1 MPLPHFT
8 NVTSHFGDNNGP
20 FEAVYPSLFEINF
33 ILPGILQAQGRDP
46 LMLLENATN
55 ISGFNLT
62 PTIAEQTQRFKY
74 STRVYLPLPTQT
86 HTTFD
91 INFNIN
97 IDHGRAMF
105 TWNTLR
111 SWYDLLWNSQI
122 GTNFYKRDMVG
133 TVIVNQHD
141 KKGFIIRRM
150 TFHNTQ
156 IKGLDN
162 AISDLDW
169 EKNADIV
176 KSTKASFVCD
186 YWTDEWMDPN
196 YAAVLAPISIP

>member
-8 NVTSHFGDNNGP
+8 NVTSHFGDNQGP
-20 FEAVYPSLFEINF
+20 FEAVYPGLFEISF
-33 ILPGILQAQGRDP
+33 VLPAILVAQNRDP

-55 ISGFNLT
+55 VSGFDLT
-62 PTIAEQTQRFKY
+62 ATIGEQVQRFKY
-74 STRVYLPLPTQT
+74 STRVYLPLPEKT

-91 INFNIN
+91 INFNVN
-97 IDHGRAMF
+97 VNHGGSMY

-111 SWYDLLWNSQI
+111 SWYDLLWNSQV

-141 KKGFIIRRM
+141 KKGFIIRRI

-156 IKGLDN
+156 IKGIDGQ
-162 AISDLDW
+162 ISELDW
-169 EKNADIV
+169 EKTNNIV
-176 KSTKASFVCD
+176 QGTKASFVCD
-186 YWTDEWMDPN
+186 YWTDEWIDPN
-196 YAAVLAPISIP
+196 YAQLLPPLSV